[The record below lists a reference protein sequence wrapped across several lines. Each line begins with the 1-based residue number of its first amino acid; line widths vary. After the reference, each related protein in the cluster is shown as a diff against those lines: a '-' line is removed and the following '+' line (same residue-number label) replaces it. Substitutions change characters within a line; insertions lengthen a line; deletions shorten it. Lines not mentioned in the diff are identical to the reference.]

1 MTNAQITAI
10 LTTVAILVLPA
21 SNLSANPAQ
30 AHDSYININSLSPWL
45 FSEKFDVFTDKNI
58 SSLVLFRSV
67 PNNSYNKEPQAAV
80 IRCNGKGGFEIFIK
94 FSNMISTFFDDGI
107 HVTYRFGTD
116 VPITEVWESSTSQD
130 AAFMPGGY
138 KHFVEGIKGGKN
150 FVFQAEDF
158 TGSLVRAEFQNSID
172 PNFDFVFGGCIN

>member
-1 MTNAQITAI
+1 MANAQITAI

-30 AHDSYININSLSPWL
+30 VHDTYININSLSPWL

-67 PNNSYNKEPQAAV
+67 PNNSYNNEPQAAV
-80 IRCNGKGGFEIFIK
+80 IRCNGNGGFEIFIK
-94 FSNMISTFFDDGI
+94 FGSTISTFYDDGI
-107 HVTYRFGTD
+107 YVTYRFATD
-116 VPITEVWESSTSQD
+116 NPITEVWASATSRD
-130 AAFMPGGY
+130 AAFLPDGY
-138 KHFVEGIKGGKN
+138 KHFVEGIKSGKN

-158 TGSLVRAEFQNSID
+158 SGNLVRAEFQNSID